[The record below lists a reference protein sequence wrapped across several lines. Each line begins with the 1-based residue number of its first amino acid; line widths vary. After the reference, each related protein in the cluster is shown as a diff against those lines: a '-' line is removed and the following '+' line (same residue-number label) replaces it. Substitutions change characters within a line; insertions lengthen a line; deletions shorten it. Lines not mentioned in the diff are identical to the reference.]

1 MISNHNF
8 IDLIEKKKCFIN
20 LCKFYIE
27 VSSLS
32 ELTLIIVWN
41 NLILYV
47 EVFEHKSVN
56 SILDIVGV
64 NSLKLGASISQ

>member
-8 IDLIEKKKCFIN
+8 IDLVEKKKCSIN

-27 VSSLS
+27 VLSLS